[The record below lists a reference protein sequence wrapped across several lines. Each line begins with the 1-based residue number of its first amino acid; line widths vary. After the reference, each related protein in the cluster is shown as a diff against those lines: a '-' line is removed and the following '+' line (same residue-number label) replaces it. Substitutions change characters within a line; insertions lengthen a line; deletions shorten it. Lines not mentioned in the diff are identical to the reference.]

1 MPISILMTIVAGNW
15 DEGFLTQLFVISS
28 GQAQPIHQPFR
39 LPAAPQI
46 ERAYQRWRHD
56 YQAIGD
62 HHRDNS
68 RIALNGGQVTNISA
82 SDCYDSYRDLKALL
96 ETWFN
101 QSEFLALQIGMLTH
115 LPTGM
120 PTRLVLSTD
129 HPSLWKLPWHLWPLY
144 HNRPDVEIVL
154 DAKVNSLPSQWG
166 ETVRILV
173 IEGNTD
179 GIDITPDLACIDRIP
194 NATIEILK
202 NPTRDQLNS
211 KLRSAPWDII
221 IYAGHS
227 CSENNRDGVIVPSD
241 DPARVIRIS
250 DLEASI
256 RSAVAQ
262 GLKLMIFNS
271 CDGLGLTQP
280 LLGFGVPNV
289 IVMRE
294 SVPDPVAHQFLA
306 NFFES
311 FAHQRL
317 PLSLA
322 MRRARVQLKGD
333 EVEHRFPGS
342 QDLPILYQ
350 GAYSEDLRWPEPR
363 PEPVVSPID
372 VASSEPIAV
381 PRRLPLGPIAAV
393 AILGF
398 TTLALWPKIW
408 PEIHNISQN
417 ISQNLCQLP
426 GLGPC
431 SPEVIRQINDGPLAS
446 RLSLGDKILI
456 KQAQNPPLKEQA
468 AQAMRQGDY
477 REAVRLYSKSL
488 EQSKNDPETVI
499 YLNNAQA
506 IQGPYLKVALAVPIG
521 SNPKV
526 AQQMMRGIAQY
537 QTEVNQGEGINGKQL
552 IVQLANDDNKA
563 GPAEA
568 IAKALVADP
577 TVLAIIGHNAT
588 NASLAAAPIY
598 QDGQLPMVMP
608 TSVATQLSGIGNYI
622 FRASATAKTAAETE
636 ADYLVKQGYQ
646 NLGIC
651 YDSSAADNQSY
662 RDELGVSF
670 ERRGGR
676 ISSISCDVATP
687 GFDPSQAVDTAIAQ
701 KIDALALAP
710 HIDHID
716 RILPIA
722 VAAHGKLP
730 LFSSSTM
737 NTDEVL
743 AAGGSA
749 VDGLVMPTAWHPWQA
764 DGQVFAKKA
773 EKFWGGRIIWRTA
786 MTYDATAAVVAGLRR
801 SSTRDG
807 LQQALA
813 SPGFEAQG
821 SGAPFRFSSKT
832 HDRIMGMSMLRI
844 RKSPNAAHGY
854 DFFPIVPAESGD

>member
-46 ERAYQRWRHD
+46 ERAYQRWRKD

-62 HHRDNS
+62 DYRDN
-68 RIALNGGQVTNISA
+68 RISTAFSQITNISA
-82 SDCYDSYRDLKALL
+82 SNCYDSYRDLKALL

-115 LPTGM
+115 LPTGI

-144 HNRPDVEIVL
+144 ANRPDVEIVL

-202 NPTRDQLNS
+202 IPTRDQLNS
-211 KLRSAPWDII
+211 QLRSPPWDII

-227 CSENNRDGVIVPSD
+227 CSENNRDGVIVHSD
-241 DPARVIRIS
+241 DPTRVIRIS

-322 MRRARVQLKGD
+322 MRQARVQLKGD
-333 EVEHRFPGS
+333 EVAHQFPGS

-363 PEPVVSPID
+363 PEPVALPIEAAPSHPID
-372 VASSEPIAV
+372 TA
-381 PRRLPLGPIAAV
+381 PRRLPLGPIAA
-393 AILGF
+393 AATLGF
-398 TTLALWPKIW
+398 TTLVFLPKIW
-408 PEIHNISQN
+408 PEIPNISQN

-431 SPEVIRQINDGPLAS
+431 SPEVISQLNSTPVAD

-477 REAVRLYSKSL
+477 REAVRLYSTSL
-488 EQSKNDPETVI
+488 EQSKNDPEAVI
-499 YLNNAQA
+499 YLNNAHA
-506 IQGPYLKVALAVPIG
+506 IQGPYLKVALSVPIG

-526 AQQMMRGIAQY
+526 AQQMMRGIAHY

-552 IVQLANDDNKA
+552 VVQLANDDNDE
-563 GPAEA
+563 GPAKA
-568 IAKALVADP
+568 IAKVLVADP
-577 TVLAIIGHNAT
+577 TILAIIGHNAT

-598 QDGQLPMVMP
+598 QAGSLPMVMP
-608 TSVATQLSGIGNYI
+608 TSVATQLSGIGSYI

-636 ADYLVKQGYQ
+636 ADYLIKQGYR

-651 YDSSAADNQSY
+651 YDSRASDNQSF
-662 RDELGVSF
+662 RDELGLAF
-670 ERRGGR
+670 ENRGGR
-676 ISSISCDVATP
+676 LSSLRCDVTIP

-701 KIDALALAP
+701 KIDVLALAP

-722 VAAHGKLP
+722 VAAHGKVP

-743 AAGGSA
+743 SGGSA

-821 SGAPFRFSSKT
+821 SGAPFRFNSKT
-832 HDRIMGMSMLRI
+832 HDRIMGMSMLQI
-844 RKSPNAAHGY
+844 YKEPNAPHGY
-854 DFFPIVPAESGD
+854 DFRPISVRPSAN

>member
-1 MPISILMTIVAGNW
+1 MPVSILMTIVAGSW
-15 DEGFLTQLFVISS
+15 GEGFLTQLFVIS
-28 GQAQPIHQPFR
+28 GGRAQPIHQPFR

-46 ERAYQRWRHD
+46 ERAYQRWQQD

-62 HHRDNS
+62 HHRKK
-68 RIALNGGQVTNISA
+68 RIAAASSQITNISA
-82 SDCYDSYRDLKALL
+82 SDCHDSYRELKTLL
-96 ETWFN
+96 DSWFN
-101 QSEFLALQIGMLTH
+101 QSEFLTLQIGMLTH

-129 HPSLWKLPWHLWPLY
+129 HPGLWKLPWHLWPLY
-144 HNRPDVEIVL
+144 TNRPDVEIVL
-154 DAKVNSLPSQWG
+154 DAKVNSLPSQWA
-166 ETVRILV
+166 ENVRILV

-179 GIDITPDLACIDRIP
+179 NIDVAPDFACIDRIP
-194 NATIEILK
+194 HATIEVLK

-221 IYAGHS
+221 IYVGHS
-227 CSENNRDGVIVPSD
+227 CSESNRDGVIVHSD

-322 MRRARVQLKGD
+322 MRQARVQLKGD
-333 EVEHRFPGS
+333 EVAQQFPGS

-363 PEPVVSPID
+363 PEPVAPPIE
-372 VASSEPIAV
+372 AAPSQPIAAA
-381 PRRLPLGPIAAV
+381 RRLPLKPIAAV

-398 TTLALWPKIW
+398 VTLALWPPNRDK
-408 PEIHNISQN
+408 ISQ
-417 ISQNLCQLP
+417 SLCQLP

-431 SPEVIRQINDGPLAS
+431 SPEVIRSLNDGPLAN

-477 REAVRLYSKSL
+477 REAVRLYSESL
-488 EQSKNDPETVI
+488 KQFKNDPEAVI
-499 YLNNAQA
+499 YLNNARA

-526 AQQMMRGIAQY
+526 AQQMMRGIAHY

-552 IVQLANDDNKA
+552 IVQMANDDNDE
-563 GPAEA
+563 GPAKA

-577 TVLAIIGHNAT
+577 SVLAIIGHNAT

-598 QDGQLPMVMP
+598 QAGGLPMVMP

-622 FRASATAKTAAETE
+622 FRASATAKIAAETE
-636 ADYLVKQGYQ
+636 ADYLIKQGYR

-651 YDSSAADNQSY
+651 YDSSASDNQSF
-662 RDELGVSF
+662 RDELGLAF
-670 ERRGGR
+670 ESRGGR
-676 ISSISCDVATP
+676 LSSLRCDVTIP
-687 GFDPSQAVDTAIAQ
+687 GFDPSDAVDRAIAQ
-701 KIDALALAP
+701 KIDALVLAP
-710 HIDHID
+710 HIDHIA
-716 RILPIA
+716 RVMPIA
-722 VAAHGKLP
+722 VAAHGKVP

-743 AAGGSA
+743 AAGSA

-773 EKFWGGRIIWRTA
+773 ETFWGGRIIWRTG

-821 SGAPFRFSSKT
+821 SGAPFRFNPKT
-832 HDRIMGMSMLRI
+832 HDRIMGMSMLQI

-854 DFFPIVPAESGD
+854 DFFPTVPAESGD